1 MKKDY
6 ELLNFFRESMLPDL
20 RGLEAKRKSIAGGIW
35 IEAALLAVL
44 IAFAFLS
51 GTARVGGYGVYILI
65 AGAAWLIWSGISI
78 YGKYS
83 EFKSEFKQEII
94 FRLIRFIDP
103 GLSYS
108 KDSCLPY
115 PLFLESNIFLTQVDR
130 YGGDDYVTGKIGETK
145 LEFSEV
151 HAEHKTETTD
161 SKGNRQTQWTT
172 IFKGLFV
179 VADFNKNFAGR
190 TVVLPDI
197 AEGILGFLGSML
209 QKMNFARGQL
219 IKLEDPEFEKLFA
232 VYGDDQVTARYLLTP
247 GLMQKMTEYRL
258 RTGKNV
264 YFSFADSKLFIAV
277 SYTKNLFEPKLFGA
291 LVDFNLI
298 KEYYSDLELAAGV
311 VEEFDLNTRIW
322 SKE

>member
-130 YGGDDYVTGKIGETK
+130 YGAMIMSPAKSEKLNWNFPRFTPSTRPKQRTARGTGRHSGQQ
-145 LEFSEV
+145 F
-151 HAEHKTETTD
+151 
-161 SKGNRQTQWTT
+161 SKGFSSSRILTK
-172 IFKGLFV
+172 ISPEERSFCPISPKAFLVFSGLCSR
-179 VADFNKNFAGR
+179 K
-190 TVVLPDI
+190 
-197 AEGILGFLGSML
+197 
-209 QKMNFARGQL
+209 
-219 IKLEDPEFEKLFA
+219 
-232 VYGDDQVTARYLLTP
+232 
-247 GLMQKMTEYRL
+247 
-258 RTGKNV
+258 
-264 YFSFADSKLFIAV
+264 
-277 SYTKNLFEPKLFGA
+277 
-291 LVDFNLI
+291 
-298 KEYYSDLELAAGV
+298 
-311 VEEFDLNTRIW
+311 
-322 SKE
+322 